1 MEKEI
6 QNLHQKVAEMSL
18 ELDLKVSG
26 DSARE
31 AVLQDQISYL
41 TQRVEQL
48 ETELDEKEKAFET
61 VQSTRNAM
69 EDETKETIATMTSK
83 ENSLSQRIAQQEQE
97 ILQLK
102 SDIENFTKNDTGSQ
116 DVIKSKDNEIN
127 KLREISQTLEANLQQ
142 LRSELEKQSS
152 ELSSRNEEAL
162 SLQKLISTEK
172 ATVDSQ
178 NVLIEEH
185 VTALQLKNTE
195 IVDFKKQV
203 DARSL
208 EIVELKFE
216 IESLK
221 QNAIKKSE
229 ESSDRAREIE
239 EDLNRKVTE
248 LSESKAKLENDLTIK
263 DNEVQNVKV
272 QIEKLQGANEDMQ
285 KCMSGLNM
293 EAEKNLNA
301 INEKNSTID
310 KLTGE
315 LNELKE
321 RNQNIVNELQAM
333 KCHLEEQ
340 ISVNHKSSDEQLQK
354 LKLDYENE
362 KSKLSSSN
370 EELNAIIRE
379 KEARIDVMNKNSSL
393 LTEKKEELEARLNE
407 LETKCSD
414 SLTKLTKIEKDDSD
428 KVRKS

>member
-162 SLQKLISTEK
+162 NLQKLISNEK

-239 EDLNRKVTE
+239 EELNRKVTE

-393 LTEKKEELEARLNE
+393 LTEKKEELEARLSE

>member
-69 EDETKETIATMTSK
+69 EDETKEIIAMMTSK

-239 EDLNRKVTE
+239 GELNGKVTE

-272 QIEKLQGANEDMQ
+272 QIEKLQGANEVMQ

-393 LTEKKEELEARLNE
+393 LTEKKDELEARLSE

>member
-142 LRSELEKQSS
+142 IRSELEKQSS

-301 INEKNSTID
+301 INEKNSSID

-393 LTEKKEELEARLNE
+393 LTEKKEELEARLSE

-428 KVRKS
+428 KVRKF

>member
-6 QNLHQKVAEMSL
+6 QNLHQKIAEMSL

-152 ELSSRNEEAL
+152 ELSSRNEEAS

-239 EDLNRKVTE
+239 EELNGKVTE

-370 EELNAIIRE
+370 EEFNAIIRE

-393 LTEKKEELEARLNE
+393 LTEKKEELEARLSE

-428 KVRKS
+428 KVRKF

>member
-239 EDLNRKVTE
+239 EELNRKVTE

-428 KVRKS
+428 KVRKF

>member
-239 EDLNRKVTE
+239 EELNRKVTE

-393 LTEKKEELEARLNE
+393 LTEKKEELEARLSE

-414 SLTKLTKIEKDDSD
+414 SLTKLTKIEKDESD

>member
-6 QNLHQKVAEMSL
+6 QNLHQKIAEMSL

-239 EDLNRKVTE
+239 EELNRKVTE

-428 KVRKS
+428 KVRKF